1 MEMIA
6 LKELKAVRHGLH
18 QNLDAIRGRTV
29 KLYQDNMA
37 VVGALRKMSSRCPAL
52 MAEIKELVP
61 WLLEHKIRLEV
72 VYIRSEANLADA
84 PSRQRGLDMWSLHL
98 PTQQELLRLV
108 ESTLGSQVCT
118 DACRQSKV
126 DPRFDTPLHC
136 RHSAVF
142 NGLLLDWSQPVTLW
156 LNPPW
161 HLLPQVLE
169 KLRVSRARGIL
180 VYPYW
185 PLQPW
190 FQEVQRLSTFHFS
203 LPPPRL
209 CVRSHHPGLVEP
221 FVNREVRLWAVVF
234 DCV

>member
-1 MEMIA
+1 M
-6 LKELKAVRHGLH
+6 
-18 QNLDAIRGRTV
+18 T
-29 KLYQDNMA
+29 
-37 VVGALRKMSSRCPAL
+37 
-52 MAEIKELVP
+52 EIKELVP
-61 WLLEHKIRLEV
+61 WLLEHKIRLDV

-118 DACRQSKV
+118 DPFACRQSAV
-126 DPRFDTPLHC
+126 APRFATPLHC
-136 RHSAVF
+136 RHSAAF
-142 NGLLLDWSQPVTLW
+142 NGLILDWSQPVTLW

-161 HLLPQVLE
+161 HLLPQFLE
-169 KLRVSRARGIL
+169 KLRASRARGIL

-190 FQEVQRLSTFHFS
+190 FQEVQRLSAFHFS

-221 FVNREVRLWAVVF
+221 FVNREVRLRAVVF